1 MSKQTTSASQAVGEI
16 LNASSGFDLAE
27 LDWQATFLELGFDS
41 LFLIQFSQKLK
52 SKLGVKVSFRQLIE
66 ELPTLG
72 ALIAHVETLPGFEAS
87 QQPAPAEQ
95 RDEPAKQ
102 SDESDG
108 KNSQPAATTDAPAHS
123 PRAPEATT
131 QSTTHEDGLQ
141 PRQVVANSAP
151 DRLPPP
157 SPLIPSPQGPPAS
170 GDLASLATII
180 AQQNELMRMQ
190 LEMLGGT
197 RPSTPIVDSE
207 SEHTVALPP
216 ESSAKVNPG
225 AAVPSST
232 IAQSAKQKRTKPEDG
247 TGHRGQKRRERFGPY
262 KPVRLS
268 DTGKLTDKQ
277 QGSLDALI
285 ARFTAKTSGSREL
298 AQQHR
303 EHFADPRGVAGY
315 RRMWKSMVYQIAV
328 ERSKGS
334 RLWDIDGNEYVD
346 IAMGFG
352 LNLFGQSPDF
362 VTDAVKQQLSRGVE
376 VGPQSPLAG
385 EVAQLL
391 CDFSRQQRATFC
403 NTGSE
408 AVMAAMRLARTVT
421 GKNKIVFFNKD
432 YHGNFDEVLLRC
444 SPSPKGMRTTPAAP
458 GVPTSL
464 AESIMVLNY
473 GDPASLETIRQQA
486 DDIAAV
492 LVEPVQSADPFLQP
506 REFLVQLRE
515 LTRDADIA
523 LIMDEVISGFRA
535 APGGAQEWFDVWADM
550 ATYGKVLGGGLPIGA
565 LTGSRR
571 FMDALDG
578 GMWRYEDESDPEAD
592 MTFFAGTFV
601 RHPLAMV
608 AAREVLLKVK
618 EEGPELQQELTSRTE
633 YLTNTLNQHFEENKF
648 PIRVAQFTSLFRF
661 MFPADLEYADLLYF
675 HLLDRGIFTRGW
687 ADNCFL
693 STAHSDADVQRIIDA
708 VIDSCTEIRQG
719 GFMPHPED
727 VDSNAK
733 PGKTVG
739 VQSNPASKEQSISSN
754 QSAGREPHSTG
765 STAKRDSSEDDDS
778 ADCPG
783 QRFPLTETQ
792 QEILFTSRISDAASY
807 ANNEPFTVRLRGS
820 LDEVQLKRAVN
831 ETLRRHPALHV
842 RIDALNGI
850 QEYVQP
856 ADFSIKQQDLTAC
869 QDQEAEIAKITDRLA
884 STPFDLE
891 NEPLVRIEL
900 LKLSSE
906 EHMLVFDGHHIV
918 TDGWSW
924 NVMLVE
930 MGQIYSSLCTGEVVQ
945 LEPAGS
951 FRQYVLGSP
960 ERDETAEE
968 ALQYWIKKFESLPEP
983 LELPTDGPR
992 ATVQKYDAE
1001 SVIRGFSAETYD
1013 AMKKVAAQAGC
1024 SLFTVGLTA
1033 YKILLSRLAGQAD
1046 VVVGM
1051 RAAGQAIEDNPNLVG
1066 LCMNVLP
1073 MRTTLDPSQSAEETL
1088 RLVHRDLLEAF
1099 EYQDCTLGKIVRAL
1113 PIKRVAGRMPLTDC
1127 HFNLDKDS
1135 TNIRF
1140 HGLEATVAMTP
1151 KKGINHDL
1159 FFNLNET
1166 PNGLVA
1172 YVDFRSDLYTS
1183 ETIGRWLEHYEAIVS
1198 ELAEDV
1204 TKPVGKLSLMT
1215 PEQRHQILVDWNATA
1230 AEYPALTAARLF
1242 EQRAE
1247 SAPHAIAVSFK
1258 EKRLSYAELNV
1269 AANRLAHHLLSVGV
1283 KQDDYVGVLV
1293 ERSERMLVATLAL
1306 MKVGASYVPMEP
1318 DFPDDR
1324 LKMVASES
1332 RIAYLLTET
1341 ALTGRQIAPD
1351 AISICMDEIEDA
1363 LKSCSGK
1370 DLETAPE
1377 LDGVAYVIFTSGSTG
1392 KPKGVCVTHR
1402 ALTNFLCSMA
1412 KRPGFSKSDRI
1423 AGVTTLSFDIAGLEL
1438 YLPLVTGG
1446 SLVIVDRIVS
1456 HNGSRLAKLLD
1467 DEQIT
1472 VLQATPAT
1480 FRLMLDAGWEGKADL
1495 KVLCGGEA
1503 FPPELAS
1510 KLVGRCAEVWNMYGP
1525 TETTIWS
1532 TIKQIVAPNEPINI
1546 GRPIDN
1552 TTIYVLNDAARPV
1565 PVGAIGKLCIGG
1577 DGLAAGYLNQPEL
1590 TAEKF
1595 VELSGLEPGA
1605 RTRVYDT
1612 GDQARYLPSGEIQ
1625 FLGRNDHQ
1633 VKINGYRI
1641 ELGEIESVISAHPLV
1656 DQAVVTLHHVDSQ
1669 PRLVAF
1675 AKMLDSEV
1683 TVTSLRD
1690 FLKAKLPGYMVPSII
1705 EFLREIP
1712 LTANGK
1718 VDRKN
1723 LPEPRLDRPELE
1735 TQFAEPTTTMQAELV
1750 SIFKHVLG
1758 TERVGINDDFF
1769 ELGGTSLAAARLM
1782 NALEEKQ
1789 QRRLPLALLLSNPS
1803 VEKLAKILEDEGWE
1817 PSWKSL
1823 VPISPGGS
1831 KSPLYCVHAAG
1842 GNVLVYRDLAR
1853 HLGDDRPIFGLQSE
1867 ALAGDLPDEPDV
1879 QAIAE
1884 RYTREIIAMQ
1894 PTGVYNLC
1902 GYCLG
1907 GTIAYEIAVQL
1918 RKQGRAIG
1926 TVALFDTH
1934 RTWLEYSWAQEAYS
1948 GMQQIYFH
1956 AANLALSGPKGMQAF
1971 IKEKYAELRR
1981 RMSRK
1986 AAARRSKASADL
1998 KQQIHVLDTFYD
2010 RVTMEY
2016 SPAELDARV
2025 VVFKPR
2031 RAYTGYDRH
2040 THGWEGLIEN
2050 LKLVSLPVYPA
2061 GMMLE
2066 PFVTQLASE
2075 LAGEL
2080 DTVDGQSEELLQ
2092 VV

>member
-1 MSKQTTSASQAVGEI
+1 MSQQTTSASKAVGEI
-16 LNASSGFDLAE
+16 LNASSGFELSE

-52 SKLGVKVSFRQLIE
+52 SKLGIKVTFRQLIE
-66 ELPTLG
+66 ELPTLA
-72 ALIAHVETLPGFEAS
+72 ALIAHVETLPGFEGS
-87 QQPAPAEQ
+87 DQTEVNQQAGLPDKVEQVLEPEPAE
-95 RDEPAKQ
+95 
-102 SDESDG
+102 SG
-108 KNSQPAATTDAPAHS
+108 
-123 PRAPEATT
+123 
-131 QSTTHEDGLQ
+131 
-141 PRQVVANSAP
+141 
-151 DRLPPP
+151 LPPAETP
-157 SPLIPSPQGPPAS
+157 TANTGFQEQAELEQSLPQPGQAAVAS
-170 GDLASLATII
+170 GDLAGLAAII
-180 AQQNELMRMQ
+180 AQQNELMKMQ
-190 LEMLGGT
+190 LEMLAGAEVSAGT
-197 RPSTPIVDSE
+197 SLPSQADNPSLKQVCAKKPSLGSQAIPQAARSPAPSKSSSE
-207 SEHTVALPP
+207 D
-216 ESSAKVNPG
+216 
-225 AAVPSST
+225 AAP
-232 IAQSAKQKRTKPEDG
+232 KK
-247 TGHRGQKRRERFGPY
+247 HERFGPY

-268 DTGKLTDKQ
+268 DTGKLSERQ
-277 QGSLDALI
+277 QQSLDSLI
-285 ARFTAKTSGSREL
+285 ARFAAKTSGSREL

-328 ERSKGS
+328 ERSGGS
-334 RLWDIDGNEYVD
+334 RLWDIDGNEYID

-352 LNLFGQSPDF
+352 LNLFGQSPAF
-362 VTDAVKQQLSRGVE
+362 VTEAVKQQLDRGVE

-391 CDFSRQQRATFC
+391 CDFSRQDRATFC

-408 AVMAAMRLARTVT
+408 AVMAGMRLARTVT

-458 GVPTSL
+458 GVPASL
-464 AESIMVLNY
+464 AESIMVLKY
-473 GDPASLETIRQQA
+473 GDPASLEQIRQEA

-506 REFLVQLRE
+506 KEFLVQLRE
-515 LTRDADIA
+515 LTRGADIA

-535 APGGAQEWFDVWADM
+535 APGGAQECFDVWADM

-565 LTGSRR
+565 LAGSKR

-578 GMWRYEDESDPEAD
+578 GMWRYEDDSDPEAD

-608 AAREVLLKVK
+608 SAREVLLKVK
-618 EEGPELQQELTSRTE
+618 EEGPELQQELTARTE
-633 YLTNTLNQHFEENKF
+633 RMADTLNGYFEEHKF

-693 STAHSDADVQRIIDA
+693 STAHSDDDVQRIIDA
-708 VIDSCTEIRQG
+708 VIDSCNEIRDG
-719 GFMPHPED
+719 GFMPHPDEAG
-727 VDSNAK
+727 SSGK
-733 PGKTVG
+733 PPRTLAP
-739 VQSNPASKEQSISSN
+739 QRLASTSENSSN
-754 QSAGREPHSTG
+754 QSAGREPHS
-765 STAKRDSSEDDDS
+765 SSSSAKREAVEEDDS
-778 ADCPG
+778 ADRPG

-807 ANNEPFTVRLRGS
+807 ANNEPFTVRLRGP
-820 LDEVQLKRAVN
+820 LEVSHLRKAIN
-831 ETLRRHPALHV
+831 ETLLRHPALHV
-842 RIDALNGI
+842 RIDSAAGM
-850 QEYVQP
+850 QEFVEP
-856 ADFSIKQQDLTAC
+856 SDFAISLQDLTAC
-869 QDQEAEIAKITDRLA
+869 EDQQAEIAKITDRFA

-900 LKLSSE
+900 LRLSSD
-906 EHMLVFDGHHIV
+906 EHLLVFDGHHIV

-930 MGQIYSSLCTGEVVQ
+930 MGEIYSNYCTGGSVR
-945 LEPAGS
+945 LEPPGS

-960 ERDETAEE
+960 ERNEAAEE
-968 ALQYWIKKFESLPEP
+968 ALQYWTGKYQTLPEP
-983 LELPTDGPR
+983 LELPTDGQR
-992 ATVQKYDAE
+992 GAVQQYDAA
-1001 SVIRGFSAETYD
+1001 SVIRDLPDETYRS
-1013 AMKKVAAQAGC
+1013 MKAVASQAGC

-1033 YKILLSRLAGQAD
+1033 YKILLSRLAGQDD

-1051 RAAGQAIEDNPNLVG
+1051 RAAGQATEDNPNLVG

-1073 MRTTLDPSQSAEETL
+1073 MRTQLDRTRSAEETL

-1099 EYQDCTLGKIVRAL
+1099 EHQDCTLGKIVRAL
-1113 PIKRVAGRMPLTDC
+1113 PVKRVAGRMPLTDY

-1135 TNIRF
+1135 TEIRF
-1140 HGLEATVAMTP
+1140 HGLETTVAMTP

-1166 PNGLVA
+1166 EAGLVA

-1183 ETIGRWLEHYEAIVS
+1183 ETIGRWLEHYEAIVA
-1198 ELAEDV
+1198 ELASDLA
-1204 TKPVGKLSLMT
+1204 KPVGQLSLLT
-1215 PEQRHQILVDWNATA
+1215 PAQHQEILVDWNATA
-1230 AEYPALTAARLF
+1230 AEYPAQPAVRLF
-1242 EQRAE
+1242 EQRTALTPN
-1247 SAPHAIAVSFK
+1247 ATAVSNSG
-1258 EKRLSYAELNV
+1258 KRLSYSALNA
-1269 AANRLAHHLLSVGV
+1269 AANQLAHYLLSIGV
-1283 KQDDYVGVLV
+1283 KPNSYVGVLV

-1324 LKMVASES
+1324 LKMVAEES
-1332 RIAYLLTET
+1332 QLAYLLTE
-1341 ALTGRQIAPD
+1341 AELARRQIAPD
-1351 AISICMDEIEDA
+1351 ALSVCLDEIESR
-1363 LKSCSGK
+1363 LSGYSGEN
-1370 DLETAPE
+1370 LSESPE
-1377 LDGVAYVIFTSGSTG
+1377 LDSVAYVIFTSGSTG

-1412 KRPGFSKSDRI
+1412 KRPGFTENDRI

-1438 YLPLVTGG
+1438 YLPLITGG
-1446 SLVIVDRIVS
+1446 SLVIVDRVDS
-1456 HNGSRLAKLLD
+1456 HNGSRLAGLL
-1467 DEQIT
+1467 EEQQIT

-1480 FRLMLDAGWEGKADL
+1480 FRLMLDAGWEGKPDL

-1510 KLVGRCAEVWNMYGP
+1510 KLVGRCSEVWNMYGP

-1532 TIKQIVAPNEPINI
+1532 TIKQIVDSDQPINI

-1552 TTIYVLNDAARPV
+1552 TSIYILDDDNAPV
-1565 PVGAIGKLCIGG
+1565 PVGVVGRLCIGG

-1590 TAEKF
+1590 TAERF
-1595 VELSGLEPGA
+1595 IELSGLA
-1605 RTRVYDT
+1605 ADAKVRVYDT
-1612 GDQARYLPSGEIQ
+1612 GDQARYLSDGEIQ

-1633 VKINGYRI
+1633 VKISGYRI
-1641 ELGEIESVISAHPLV
+1641 ELGEIESVISAHPAV
-1656 DQAVVTLHHVDSQ
+1656 DQAVVTLHHVGDQ

-1675 AKMLDSEV
+1675 AKMLDVDV
-1683 TVTSLRD
+1683 TVTAMRD
-1690 FLKAKLPGYMVPSII
+1690 FLKQHLPGYMIPSII
-1705 EFLREIP
+1705 EFLDEIP
-1712 LTANGK
+1712 LTGNGK
-1718 VDRKN
+1718 VDRRN

-1735 TQFAEPTTTMQAELV
+1735 TKFVSPTTTMQAELV
-1750 SIFKHVLG
+1750 SIFRQVLG
-1758 TERVGINDDFF
+1758 TDSVGIHDDFF
-1769 ELGGTSLAAARLM
+1769 ELGGTSLAAARM
-1782 NALEEKQ
+1782 MHALEERQ
-1789 QRRLPLALLLSNPS
+1789 QRRLPLALLLSNPT
-1803 VEKLAKILEDEGWE
+1803 VEELSKILKDEGWE

-1831 KSPLYCVHAAG
+1831 KNPLYCVHAAG
-1842 GNVLVYRDLAR
+1842 GNVLVYRDLAK
-1853 HLGDDRPIFGLQSE
+1853 HIGDDRPIYGLQSE
-1867 ALAGDLPDEPDV
+1867 ALSGNLPEEPDV
-1879 QAIAE
+1879 PAIAE
-1884 RYTREIIAMQ
+1884 RYAREIVAMQ

-1918 RKQGRAIG
+1918 TKQGRKVG

-1934 RTWLEYSWAQEAYS
+1934 RTWLEYGWAQDAYS
-1948 GMQQIYFH
+1948 SVQQLYFH
-1956 AANLALSGPKGMQAF
+1956 AANLAMSGPKGLQSF
-1971 IKEKYAELRR
+1971 VKEKYAELRR

-1986 AAARRSKASADL
+1986 AEARRSQAASEL
-1998 KQQIHVLDTFYD
+1998 KQQIHVLDDYYD

-2040 THGWEGLIEN
+2040 THGWEGFVEN
-2050 LKLVSLPVYPA
+2050 LKLISLPVYPA

-2066 PFVTQLASE
+2066 PFVTQLANE
-2075 LAGEL
+2075 LADEL
-2080 DTVDGQSEELLQ
+2080 E
-2092 VV
+2092 